1 MIKTNFFG
9 KECIVDRGLKNL
21 DNLAYNLK
29 VQRFN
34 FQNILMLNQVHGK
47 EVVVIDNKNKIYSDQ
62 ERPKADGIVSNL
74 KEVVLGIVTADC
86 SPILFFDDEEKII
99 GACHAGWRGAKLGVI
114 EQTIKEMRL
123 LGAKNISAK
132 IGPMIQQ
139 QSYEISLEFYDDFI
153 EENID
158 NKKYF
163 MTIGNSSKMLFNLCK
178 YVEDKLARNEI
189 LSIENSAIDTYSN
202 EQNYFSYRRSNHR
215 NQADCGRNIS
225 VIAIN

>member
-47 EVVVIDNKNKIYSDQ
+47 EVVVIDNKNKIYSDL

-202 EQNYFSYRRSNHR
+202 EQNYFSYRRSNHQ

>member
-178 YVEDKLARNEI
+178 YVEDKLARNAI

-202 EQNYFSYRRSNHR
+202 EQNYFSYRRSNHQ

>member
-21 DNLAYNLK
+21 DNLVYNLK

-47 EVVVIDNKNKIYSDQ
+47 EVIVIDNKNKIYSDL

-74 KEVVLGIVTADC
+74 KEVVLGIITADC

-139 QSYEISLEFYDDFI
+139 QSYEISLEFYNDFI
-153 EENID
+153 DENID

-178 YVEDKLARNEI
+178 YVEDKLVRNEI

-202 EQNYFSYRRSNHR
+202 EQNYFSYRRSNHH
-215 NQADCGRNIS
+215 NQTDCGRNIS

>member
-47 EVVVIDNKNKIYSDQ
+47 EVIVIDNKNKIYSDL

-74 KEVVLGIVTADC
+74 KEVVLGIITADC

-139 QSYEISLEFYDDFI
+139 QSYEISLEFYNDFI

-178 YVEDKLARNEI
+178 YVEDKLVRNEI

-202 EQNYFSYRRSNHR
+202 EQNYFSYRRSNHH

>member
-9 KECIVDRGLKNL
+9 KECIVDQGLKNL
-21 DNLAYNLK
+21 DNLVYNLK

-47 EVVVIDNKNKIYSDQ
+47 EVVVIDNKNKIYSDL
-62 ERPKADGIVSNL
+62 ERPKADGIVTNL
-74 KEVVLGIVTADC
+74 KEVVLGIITADC
-86 SPILFFDDEEKII
+86 SPILFYDDEEKII
-99 GACHAGWRGAKLGVI
+99 AACHAGWRGAKLGVI

-139 QSYEISLEFYDDFI
+139 QSYEISLEFYNDFL
-153 EENID
+153 EENIN

-163 MTIGNSSKMLFNLCK
+163 MTIDSSSKMLFNLCK
-178 YVEDKLARNEI
+178 YVEDKLVRNEI
-189 LSIENSAIDTYSN
+189 LSIENTGIDTYSN
-202 EQNYFSYRRSNHR
+202 EQNYFSYRRSNHQ
-215 NQADCGRNIS
+215 NQKDCGRNIS

>member
-47 EVVVIDNKNKIYSDQ
+47 EVVVIDNKNKIYSDL

-74 KEVVLGIVTADC
+74 KEVVLGIITADC

-178 YVEDKLARNEI
+178 YVEDKLARNAI

-202 EQNYFSYRRSNHR
+202 EQNYFSYRRSNHQ